1 MGEGEENGCSTFLSG
16 GIGPSGGEA
25 SVTVSSLMTVWNS
38 VSGSGAV
45 RTGIRLGAMLTCVKD
60 VVSVTINSIVWLC

>member
-1 MGEGEENGCSTFLSG
+1 
-16 GIGPSGGEA
+16 
-25 SVTVSSLMTVWNS
+25 VTVSSLMTVWNS

-45 RTGIRLGAMLTCVKD
+45 RTGIRSGAMLTCVKD